1 MTTPTE
7 LPLERFRRERPP
19 VVLLGG
25 ISLVRSLG
33 LARIPAIV
41 ATADADEPA
50 LASRYSSAHVRLPSM
65 QEPQAVVDR
74 LVALGER
81 LSGRL
86 GRRVPLMYGS
96 DDALELIYAHRE
108 RLQRYFLFLLA
119 DRRVAS
125 SLIAKDRFQKLA
137 ESRGLPVPAS
147 LQWEATGP
155 GSLRAHAGSV
165 LVKPRIKTDWHR
177 TLLCQRLFGG
187 DGKAR
192 VFESG
197 EEAGA
202 HPDVARFHDQLTF
215 QQYIPGGDADLW
227 SYHGFADARGEV
239 LASFV
244 GRKVRTFPTLTG
256 ESAFIE
262 MARDESLSGL
272 GRDVA
277 RRCPLR
283 GVFKMDFKRDP
294 RDGRWYLLEINA
306 RYNLWHYMAARN
318 GINLMAAAYDYLVDR
333 KSPAANEYATR
344 YRWLS
349 LELDFRAYR
358 ELSQRGEL
366 TFAGWAGSILRSRNV
381 YSLFAW
387 RDPAP
392 WLRFWSSRVSRR
404 LGRAVTGASVAL
416 RQWRS
421 TAS

>member
-1 MTTPTE
+1 MTTNTD
-7 LPLERFRRERPP
+7 LPLDRFSRKRPP

-33 LARIPAIV
+33 LARIPVIV
-41 ATADADEPA
+41 ATSDRDEPA
-50 LASRYSSAHVRLPSM
+50 LASRYCSARVLLPSM
-65 QEPQAVVDR
+65 KDPQAVVGQ

-81 LSGRL
+81 LSVQL

-108 RLQRYFLFLLA
+108 RLQRYFLFLLSE
-119 DRRVAS
+119 RRVAN

-147 LQWEATGP
+147 LRWEGTDP
-155 GSLRAHAGSV
+155 GSLRVHAGPV
-165 LVKPRIKTDWHR
+165 LVKPRIKVDWHH

-192 VFESG
+192 IFESG
-197 EEAGA
+197 GEAAA
-202 HPDVARFHDQLTF
+202 HPDVARFHDQLAF

-227 SYHGFADARGEV
+227 SYHGFADGRGEV
-239 LASFV
+239 LAAFV

-262 MARDESLSGL
+262 MARDESLSEL

-318 GINLMAAAYDYLVDR
+318 GINLMAAAYDHLVDR
-333 KSPAANEYATR
+333 KPPVAKEYATR

-358 ELSQRGEL
+358 EMARRGEL

-381 YSLFAW
+381 YSLFSW

-392 WLRFWSSRVSRR
+392 WLRFWSARVSRR
-404 LGRAVTGASVAL
+404 LGRAYAGASLAL

>member
-1 MTTPTE
+1 MTTSTD
-7 LPLERFRRERPP
+7 LRLERFSPHRPP

-25 ISLVRSLG
+25 ISLVRCLG

-41 ATADADEPA
+41 ATPDPDEPA
-50 LASRYSSAHVRLPSM
+50 LASRHCSGWVLLPAM
-65 QEPQAVVDR
+65 REPGAVVDV
-74 LVALGER
+74 LVDLGER
-81 LSGRL
+81 LSAAL

-96 DDALELIYAHRE
+96 DDALELLHAHRE
-108 RLQRYFLFLLA
+108 RLQRYFLFLLS
-119 DRRVAS
+119 DRSVAQA
-125 SLIAKDRFQKLA
+125 LVAKDRFQKLA
-137 ESRGLPVPAS
+137 EARGLPVPAS
-147 LQWEATGP
+147 LRWAGTDA
-155 GSLRAHAGSV
+155 GSLRAHAGPV
-165 LVKPRIKTDWHR
+165 LVKPRTKVDWHH
-177 TLLCQRLFGG
+177 TILCQRLFGG

-197 EEAGA
+197 EAA
-202 HPDVARFHDQLTF
+202 ADHPDIALFHDQLTF
-215 QQYIPGGDADLW
+215 QQYVPGGDADLW
-227 SYHGFADARGEV
+227 SYHGFADARGNV
-239 LASFV
+239 LTSFV

-262 MARDESLSGL
+262 MARDDSLSEL
-272 GRDVA
+272 GREVA

-318 GINLMAAAYDYLVDR
+318 GVNLMAAAYEHLVDHTA
-333 KSPAANEYATR
+333 PAAQAYGTR

-349 LELDFRAYR
+349 LELDFKAYR
-358 ELSQRGEL
+358 EMAGRGEL
-366 TFAGWAGSILRSRNV
+366 TFAAWAGSILRSRNV
-381 YSLFAW
+381 YSLFSW

-392 WLRFWSSRVSRR
+392 WLRFWGSRISRR
-404 LGRAVTGASVAL
+404 LARAATGAFVAV

>member
-1 MTTPTE
+1 MTHTD
-7 LPLERFRRERPP
+7 LPLDRFSRERPP

-41 ATADADEPA
+41 ATSDPDEPA
-50 LASRYSSAHVRLPSM
+50 LASRHCSGRLLLPPM
-65 QEPQAVVDR
+65 KEPQAVVDR
-74 LVALGER
+74 LVALGEA

-108 RLQRYFLFLLA
+108 RLQRYFLFPLG

-147 LQWEATGP
+147 LRWGGTEA
-155 GSLRAHAGSV
+155 GSLRAHAGPV
-165 LVKPRIKTDWHR
+165 LVKPSIKTDWHH
-177 TLLCQRLFGG
+177 TVLCQRLFGG

-192 VFESG
+192 IFESG
-197 EEAGA
+197 AEAAA

-215 QQYIPGGDADLW
+215 QQYISGGDTDLW
-227 SYHGFADARGEV
+227 SFHGLADARGEV

-262 MARDESLSGL
+262 MAHDESLTEL
-272 GRDVA
+272 GREVA

-306 RYNLWHYMAARN
+306 RYNLWHYLGARN
-318 GINLMAAAYDYLVDR
+318 GINLMAAAYDFLVDR
-333 KSPAANEYATR
+333 KPPAPVRYATR

-349 LELDFRAYR
+349 LDLDFKAYR

-366 TFAGWAGSILRSRNV
+366 TLAAWAGSILRSRNV
-381 YSLFAW
+381 YNLFSW

-392 WLRFWSSRVSRR
+392 WLRFWTRRVSRR
-404 LGRAVTGASVAL
+404 LARAVSGVSLAL

-421 TAS
+421 SAS

>member
-1 MTTPTE
+1 MTPSS
-7 LPLERFRRERPP
+7 LRLDRFSRHRPP

-41 ATADADEPA
+41 ATSDPDEPG
-50 LASRYSSAHVRLPSM
+50 LASRYCAARVVLPSM
-65 QEPQAVVDR
+65 KEPQAVVDH
-74 LVALGER
+74 LVALGEE
-81 LSGRL
+81 LSAGL

-108 RLQRYFLFLLA
+108 RLQRYFLFLLS
-119 DRRVAS
+119 DRRVAN

-137 ESRGLPVPAS
+137 EARGLPVPAA
-147 LQWEATGP
+147 LHWEGTDA
-155 GSLRAHAGSV
+155 GSLRAHAGPV
-165 LVKPRIKTDWHR
+165 LLKPRIKVDWHH
-177 TLLCQRLFGG
+177 TILCQRLFGG

-192 VFESG
+192 IFESG
-197 EEAGA
+197 EAAAA
-202 HPDVARFHDQLTF
+202 HPDVALFHEQLAF

-227 SYHGFADARGEV
+227 SYHGFADSRGEV
-239 LASFV
+239 LAAFI

-262 MARDESLSGL
+262 MAHDDSLAEL
-272 GRDVA
+272 GREVA

-318 GINLMAAAYDYLVDR
+318 GINLMAAAYDHLVDR
-333 KSPAANEYATR
+333 KPPVAQGYAAR
-344 YRWLS
+344 YRWLN
-349 LELDFRAYR
+349 LELDFKAYR
-358 ELSQRGEL
+358 EMAARGEL
-366 TFAGWAGSILRSRNV
+366 TFARWAGSILRSRNV
-381 YSLFAW
+381 YSLFSW

-392 WLRFWSSRVSRR
+392 WLRFWTARVSRR
-404 LGRAVTGASVAL
+404 LGRAASGASLAL

>member
-1 MTTPTE
+1 MTPLSE
-7 LPLERFRRERPP
+7 LRLDRFSRDRPP
-19 VVLLGG
+19 AVLLGG

-41 ATADADEPA
+41 ATSDPGEPA
-50 LASRYSSAHVRLPSM
+50 LASRYCSARLLLPSM
-65 QEPQAVVDR
+65 KEPHAVVDQ
-74 LVALGER
+74 LVALGEE
-81 LSGRL
+81 LSARL

-108 RLQRYFLFLLA
+108 RLQRYFLFLLS

-137 ESRGLPVPAS
+137 EARGLPVPAS
-147 LQWEATGP
+147 LRWEGTDA
-155 GSLRAHAGSV
+155 GSLRAHAGPV
-165 LVKPRIKTDWHR
+165 LVKPRIKVDWHH
-177 TLLCQRLFGG
+177 TILCQRLFGG

-192 VFESG
+192 VFASG
-197 EEAGA
+197 AEAA
-202 HPDVARFHDQLTF
+202 DHPDVALFHGQLTF
-215 QQYIPGGDADLW
+215 QQYIPGGDTDLW

-256 ESAFIE
+256 ESAYIE
-262 MARDESLSGL
+262 MARDDALSAL
-272 GRDVA
+272 GREVA

-318 GINLMAAAYDYLVDR
+318 GVNLMAAAYDHLVHR
-333 KSPAANEYATR
+333 KSPASQDYAAR
-344 YRWLS
+344 YRWLN
-349 LELDFRAYR
+349 LELDFKAYR
-358 ELSQRGEL
+358 EMAARGEL
-366 TFAGWAGSILRSRNV
+366 TFAAWAGSILRSRNV
-381 YSLFAW
+381 YSLFSW

-392 WLRFWSSRVSRR
+392 WLRFWGSRVSRR
-404 LGRAVTGASVAL
+404 LGRAATGASLAL

>member
-1 MTTPTE
+1 MTTSTD
-7 LPLERFRRERPP
+7 LRLDRFSRGRPP

-33 LARIPAIV
+33 LARIPVIV
-41 ATADADEPA
+41 ATSDPDEPG
-50 LASRYSSAHVRLPSM
+50 LASRYCSARVVLPSM
-65 QEPQAVVDR
+65 QEPQAVVDQ
-74 LVALGER
+74 LVGLGEE
-81 LSGRL
+81 LSAGL

-108 RLQRYFLFLLA
+108 RLQRYFLFLLS
-119 DRRVAS
+119 DRRVAN

-137 ESRGLPVPAS
+137 EARGLPVPAA
-147 LQWEATGP
+147 LRWEGTDA
-155 GSLRAHAGSV
+155 GSLRAHAGPV
-165 LVKPRIKTDWHR
+165 LVKPRIKVDWHH
-177 TLLCQRLFGG
+177 TILCQRLFGG

-192 VFESG
+192 IFESG
-197 EEAGA
+197 AAAAA
-202 HPDVARFHDQLTF
+202 HPDVALFHEQLAF

-227 SYHGFADARGEV
+227 SFHGFADARGEV

-262 MARDESLSGL
+262 MARDDSLAEL
-272 GRDVA
+272 GREVA

-318 GINLMAAAYDYLVDR
+318 GVNLMAAAYDHLVDR
-333 KSPAANEYATR
+333 KPPVPQDYEAR
-344 YRWLS
+344 YRWLN
-349 LELDFRAYR
+349 LELDFKAYR
-358 ELSQRGEL
+358 EMAARGEL
-366 TFAGWAGSILRSRNV
+366 TFARWAGSILRSRNV
-381 YSLFAW
+381 YSLFSW
-387 RDPAP
+387 HDPAP
-392 WLRFWSSRVSRR
+392 WLRFWSARVSRR
-404 LGRAVTGASVAL
+404 LGRAATGASLAL

>member
-1 MTTPTE
+1 MTTKAP
-7 LPLERFRRERPP
+7 LPLPRFSRERPP

-33 LARIPAIV
+33 LARIPVIV
-41 ATADADEPA
+41 ATAERDEPA
-50 LASRYSSAHVRLPSM
+50 LASRHCSARVLLPSM
-65 QEPQAVVDR
+65 KDPQGVVGR
-74 LVALGER
+74 LVALGEE

-96 DDALELIYAHRE
+96 DDALELIHAHRA
-108 RLQRYFLFLLA
+108 RLQRYFLFLLG
-119 DRRVAS
+119 DPRVAH

-147 LQWEATGP
+147 LRWEGTQP
-155 GSLRAHAGSV
+155 GSLRAHAGPV
-165 LVKPRIKTDWHR
+165 LVKPRIKLDWHH

-192 VFESG
+192 IFASG
-197 EEAGA
+197 AEAAA

-227 SYHGFADARGEV
+227 SYHGFADGHGEV
-239 LASFV
+239 LAAFV
-244 GRKVRTFPTLTG
+244 GRKIRTFPTLTG

-262 MARDESLSGL
+262 MARDGSLSEL
-272 GRDVA
+272 GREVA
-277 RRCPLR
+277 RLCPLR

-318 GINLMAAAYDYLVDR
+318 GINLMAAAYDYLVDGCTP
-333 KSPAANEYATR
+333 PAKEYTTR

-349 LELDFRAYR
+349 LELDFRAWR
-358 ELSQRGEL
+358 EMSRRGEL
-366 TFAGWAGSILRSRNV
+366 TFAAWLASILRSRNV
-381 YSLFAW
+381 YSLFSW
-387 RDPAP
+387 RDPVP
-392 WLRFWSSRVSRR
+392 WLRFWNARISRR
-404 LGRAVTGASVAL
+404 IGRALAGASLAL

>member
-1 MTTPTE
+1 MTPCVE
-7 LPLERFRRERPP
+7 LRLQRFNCHRPP

-33 LARIPAIV
+33 LARIPVIV
-41 ATADADEPA
+41 AAADPDEPA
-50 LASRYSSAHVRLPSM
+50 LASRYCSAQLPLPSM
-65 QEPQAVVDR
+65 KEPQAVVDR
-74 LVALGER
+74 LVALGEE
-81 LSGRL
+81 LSAGL

-108 RLQRYFLFLLA
+108 RLQRYFLFLLG

-147 LQWEATGP
+147 LRWEGTDA
-155 GSLRAHAGSV
+155 GSLRAHRGPV
-165 LVKPRIKTDWHR
+165 LVKPRIKVDWHH
-177 TLLCQRLFGG
+177 TILCQRIFGG

-192 VFESG
+192 IFESG
-197 EEAGA
+197 AQAAA

-215 QQYIPGGDADLW
+215 QQYIPGGDTDLW
-227 SYHGFADARGEV
+227 SFHGLADARGEV

-244 GRKVRTFPTLTG
+244 GRKVRTYPALTG

-262 MARDESLSGL
+262 LARDESLSEI
-272 GRDVA
+272 GREVA

-306 RYNLWHYMAARN
+306 RYNLWHYLGARN
-318 GINLMAAAYDYLVDR
+318 GINLMAAAYDFLVDR
-333 KSPAANEYATR
+333 KPPARLPYATR

-349 LELDFRAYR
+349 LDLDFKAYR
-358 ELSQRGEL
+358 DLAQRGEL
-366 TFAGWAGSILRSRNV
+366 TFAAWAGSILRSRNV
-381 YSLFAW
+381 YNLFSW
-387 RDPAP
+387 RDPGP
-392 WLRFWSSRVSRR
+392 WLRFWTRRVSRR
-404 LGRAVTGASVAL
+404 LGRAANGAAMAL

>member
-1 MTTPTE
+1 MTHTD
-7 LPLERFRRERPP
+7 LPLDRFSRERPP

-41 ATADADEPA
+41 ATSDPDEPA
-50 LASRYSSAHVRLPSM
+50 LASRYCSGRLLLPPM
-65 QEPQAVVDR
+65 KEPQAVVDR
-74 LVALGER
+74 LVALGEA

-96 DDALELIYAHRE
+96 DDALQLIYAHRE
-108 RLQRYFLFLLA
+108 RLQRYFLFLLG

-125 SLIAKDRFQKLA
+125 SLIDKDRFQKLA
-137 ESRGLPVPAS
+137 ESRGLPVPVT
-147 LQWEATGP
+147 LQWDGGAA
-155 GSLRAHAGSV
+155 GSLRAHAGPV
-165 LVKPRIKTDWHR
+165 LVKPSIKTDWHH
-177 TLLCQRLFGG
+177 TVLCQRLFGG

-192 VFESG
+192 IFESG
-197 EEAGA
+197 KEAA
-202 HPDVARFHDQLTF
+202 THPDVARFHDQLTF
-215 QQYIPGGDADLW
+215 QQYIPGGDTDLW
-227 SYHGFADARGEV
+227 SFHGFADARGDV

-262 MARDESLSGL
+262 MAHDESLSEL
-272 GRDVA
+272 GREVA

-283 GVFKMDFKRDP
+283 GAFKMDFKRDP

-306 RYNLWHYMAARN
+306 RYNLWHYLGARN
-318 GINLMAAAYDYLVDR
+318 GINLMAAAYDFLVDG
-333 KSPAANEYATR
+333 KPPARVEYATR

-349 LELDFRAYR
+349 LDLDFKAYR

-366 TFAGWAGSILRSRNV
+366 TFAAWAGSILRSRNV
-381 YSLFAW
+381 YNLFSW

-392 WLRFWSSRVSRR
+392 WLRFWTRRVSRR
-404 LGRAVTGASVAL
+404 LARAAAGASLAL

-421 TAS
+421 SAS

>member
-1 MTTPTE
+1 MTPTD
-7 LPLERFRRERPP
+7 LPLGRLSPKRPP

-25 ISLVRSLG
+25 ISLARGLG
-33 LARIPAIV
+33 VARIPVIV
-41 ATADADEPA
+41 ATSDPDEPA
-50 LASRYSSAHVRLPSM
+50 LASRYCVGRVLLPAMKDS
-65 QEPQAVVDR
+65 QAVLDR
-74 LVALGER
+74 LVSLGEE
-81 LSGRL
+81 LSSRV

-108 RLQRYFLFLLA
+108 RLQRYFLFLLS
-119 DRRVAS
+119 DRRIAN
-125 SLIAKDRFQKLA
+125 SLIVKDRFQKLA

-147 LQWEATGP
+147 LRWEGTNP
-155 GSLRAHAGSV
+155 GSLRAHAGPV
-165 LVKPRIKTDWHR
+165 LAKPRIKVDWHH

-192 VFESG
+192 VFASG
-197 EEAGA
+197 AEAAA
-202 HPDVARFHDQLTF
+202 HADVARFHEQLTF
-215 QQYIPGGDADLW
+215 QQYIPGGDTDLW

-262 MARDESLSGL
+262 MAHDESLSEL
-272 GRDVA
+272 GREVA

-318 GINLMAAAYDYLVDR
+318 GVNLMAAAYDFLVDG
-333 KSPAANEYATR
+333 KAPAAKAYGAR

-349 LELDFRAYR
+349 LELDFKAYR
-358 ELSQRGEL
+358 ELSQRGEI
-366 TFAGWAGSILRSRNV
+366 TFSAWAASILRSRNV
-381 YSLFAW
+381 YSLFSW

-392 WLRFWSSRVSRR
+392 WLRFWASRVSRR
-404 LGRAVTGASVAL
+404 LARAASGVSLAL